1 MVPGGVDP
9 DPAFNKR
16 KLSPDPIKKNR
27 IRPNKIKPF
36 ATASY
41 LQS

>member
-16 KLSPDPIKKNR
+16 KLSPDPIKK
-27 IRPNKIKPF
+27 KPDP
-36 ATASY
+36 T
-41 LQS
+41 